1 MSQKTSDLAA
11 RIADLIA
18 DLAEHKPT
26 EIERGCDLARGVLLS
41 DSANESVELS
51 ILDGLRWGWRAGHF
65 VEREGGA
72 MVRIRARGNSAVTH
86 EYRHAPSDAQL
97 ARLARLI
104 EKTLTEQVP
113 S

>member
-1 MSQKTSDLAA
+1 MSRRTSDLAA

-18 DLAEHKPT
+18 DLAEHEPT
-26 EIERGCDLARGVLLS
+26 EIERACDIARGMLES
-41 DSANESVELS
+41 ESANEAVEMS

-72 MVRIRARGNSAVTH
+72 MVRIRAKGNSAVTH
-86 EYRHAPSDAQL
+86 EYRHAPSDALL

-104 EKTLTEQVP
+104 ETTLTERVP